1 MKIIDAHLHF
11 CKEDYFDEIALAAGH
26 ENTAQHLAQEYR
38 RLSIVHGVIMG
49 NKSLEPT
56 EHNYPDF
63 LSYCIGLD
71 TLGEERPMEK
81 QVALVEENLKRRQ
94 CVGIKLYPGYKHF
107 YIYEKTLAP
116 FYALAEKYDKPVAIH
131 TGLTASA
138 DGLLKYSHPFVL
150 DEAAVRWPR
159 VQFVMCHF
167 GNPWLSDAVGV
178 VEKNPNIAVDFSG
191 LLEGRILDV
200 KRFHKKKHGYMRMLT
215 DWLEYLDS
223 YERIMFGTD
232 WPLANLED
240 YIRFIKEI
248 VPEEAWEK
256 VFFSAANRIY
266 GLGLS

>member
-38 RLSIVHGVIMG
+38 RLGIVHGIIMG
-49 NKSLEPT
+49 NKSLEPA

-150 DEAAVRWPR
+150 DEAA
-159 VQFVMCHF
+159 CAI
-167 GNPWLSDAVGV
+167 SA
-178 VEKNPNIAVDFSG
+178 I
-191 LLEGRILDV
+191 
-200 KRFHKKKHGYMRMLT
+200 HGFPT
-215 DWLEYLDS
+215 
-223 YERIMFGTD
+223 
-232 WPLANLED
+232 P
-240 YIRFIKEI
+240 
-248 VPEEAWEK
+248 
-256 VFFSAANRIY
+256 
-266 GLGLS
+266 